1 MFAALDE
8 QLADEKAWKDRKPQ
22 LEKWTPGVKEGET
35 FGCWR
40 QPNKFEWRF
49 EEEESAG
56 ERKWREELV
65 KRRAS
70 GNLWIMA
77 NGGGK
82 ENGNQQVGEV
92 D

>member
-1 MFAALDE
+1 V
-8 QLADEKAWKDRKPQ
+8 KD
-22 LEKWTPGVKEGET
+22 GET

-40 QPNKFEWRF
+40 QPSKFEWRF
-49 EEEESAG
+49 EEEEESVG

-70 GNLWIMA
+70 GNLWVMA
-77 NGGGK
+77 NGGAE
-82 ENGNQQVGEV
+82 ENEGRQAGEV